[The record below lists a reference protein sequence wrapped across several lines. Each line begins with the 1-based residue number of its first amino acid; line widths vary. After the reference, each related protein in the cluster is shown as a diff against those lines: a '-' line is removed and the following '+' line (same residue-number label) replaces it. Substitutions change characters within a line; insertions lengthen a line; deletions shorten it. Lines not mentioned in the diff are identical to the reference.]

1 MTQSNDLSQRVDRTE
16 GQIVDL
22 QLTAN
27 LILQAISKN
36 SEDIAVL
43 IEVSRRNTDGIAAL
57 QEGRQ
62 AIAKNSEDIAVLI
75 EVSRR
80 NSEGIA
86 ALQDGTAAL
95 QMSQLRTEAALQVF
109 QQHTDASIERLNASI
124 ERIDASIE
132 RIDASIE
139 RLTANDERTE
149 QLLEYLIRRD
159 RG

>member
-27 LILQAISKN
+27 LILQAI
-36 SEDIAVL
+36 
-43 IEVSRRNTDGIAAL
+43 G
-57 QEGRQ
+57 
-62 AIAKNSEDIAVLI
+62 KNSEDIAVLI

-86 ALQDGTAAL
+86 ALRDGTAAL
-95 QMSQLRTEAALQVF
+95 QIAQLRTEAGLQVF
-109 QQHTDASIERLNASI
+109 QQHTDASIERIDASI

-139 RLTANDERTE
+139 RLTANDERLTASNERTE

-159 RG
+159 RGQLE